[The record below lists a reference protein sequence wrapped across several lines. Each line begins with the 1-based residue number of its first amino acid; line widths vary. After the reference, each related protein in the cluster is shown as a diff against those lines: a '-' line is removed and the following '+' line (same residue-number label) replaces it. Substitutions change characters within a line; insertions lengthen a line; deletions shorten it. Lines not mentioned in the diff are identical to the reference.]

1 MHVLYLNYQLDRDL
15 QSADMLLQR
24 YSTMTEWCIA
34 LKREGVE
41 RVSIVQAFHNDQIH
55 QRAGVEFHFVR
66 AGIFPSVPAWMTP
79 GRIHAKVCGLS
90 PDVVHHSGHVYPLSH
105 LRSTI
110 GPATALLWQHRGGNP
125 SSFPGMLLKRRG
137 FLSVDGFLFSAKEC
151 ASSWGD
157 RGIIRNHQQIYEIMG
172 GSSTCTPIETEQ
184 AKRELG
190 LSGALVFLWV
200 GRLNSN
206 KDPLT
211 VIRGF
216 ALAVKTLP
224 DAHLFMIYQDSQLL
238 SAVHGAIRDLHLD
251 ANVHLLG
258 RITGSEIVRYYRAAD
273 FFLLGSHQEA
283 TGFAVLEAMACGVVP
298 IVTDIPSFRR
308 MTANGTIGSLWQP
321 GKVSSLVSAIQNA
334 LEKKTM
340 RSSVRKYFLD
350 HWSFGALAR
359 QAIRVYDD
367 AYRRRNPLPGMKAP

>member
-15 QSADMLLQR
+15 RYADMLLQR

-41 RVSIVQAFHNDQIH
+41 RVSIVQAFHSDQFL
-55 QRAGVEFHFVR
+55 QRAGVECHFVQS
-66 AGIFPSVPAWMTP
+66 GLLPPIPAWITP
-79 GRIHAKVCGLS
+79 GKIHDKVCALS

-105 LRSTI
+105 LRSRI
-110 GPATALLWQHRGGNP
+110 EPATTLLWQHRGGNP
-125 SSFPGMLLKRRG
+125 SSFPGVLLKRGG
-137 FLSVDGFLFSAKEC
+137 FHSVDGFLFSAKEY
-151 ASSWGD
+151 ASSGGHK
-157 RGIIRNHQQIYEIMG
+157 GIVRNHQQIYEIMG
-172 GSSTCTPIETEQ
+172 GSATCTPIETEQ

-190 LSGALVFLWV
+190 LPRAPVFLWV

-224 DAHLFMIYQDSQLL
+224 DAQLLMIYQDSQLL
-238 SAVHGAIRDLHLD
+238 SRVRGAIRDLHLD
-251 ANVHLLG
+251 ENVHLIG
-258 RITGSEIVRYYRAAD
+258 RITGSDIVRYYSAAD

-283 TGFAVLEAMACGVVP
+283 TGFAVMEALACGVIP

-308 MTANGTIGSLWQP
+308 LTANGTIGSLWRP
-321 GKVSSLVSAIQNA
+321 GEVSSLVSAIQNA
-334 LEKKTM
+334 LEKKTQ
-340 RSSVRKYFLD
+340 RSTVREYFLN
-350 HWSFGALAR
+350 HWSFDALAR
-359 QAIRVYDD
+359 QAIRIYDD
-367 AYRRRNPLPGMKAP
+367 AYRRRNALPGMKAS